1 MLYQL
6 GRLLQVIGMIVVPLA
21 IAANVA
27 PEHAIDLRTSLTF
40 SGLGVGIFG
49 VGWLIQQAARRR

>member
-6 GRLLQVIGMIVVPLA
+6 GRLLQVIGMIILPLA
-21 IAANVA
+21 IVANVA
-27 PEHAIDLRTSLTF
+27 PEHTIDLRTSLTF
-40 SGLGVGIFG
+40 SSIGIGIFG

>member
-6 GRLLQVIGMIVVPLA
+6 GRLLQVIGMIVLPLA
-21 IAANVA
+21 IVANVA

-40 SGLGVGIFG
+40 SSIGIGIFG
-49 VGWLIQQAARRR
+49 VGWLIQQAGRRR

>member
-6 GRLLQVIGMIVVPLA
+6 GRLLQVIGMIVLPLA
-21 IAANVA
+21 IVANVA

-40 SGLGVGIFG
+40 SSIGIGVFC
-49 VGWLIQQAARRR
+49 VGWLIQQAGRRR